1 MAGEGVAFG
10 AEVYGVR
17 EAEGFGE
24 GADAGEPSVR
34 RKGEDRGVLLFVVVL

>member
-1 MAGEGVAFG
+1 MVGKGVAVG
-10 AEVYGVR
+10 AEVYGVG

-34 RKGEDRGVLLFVVVL
+34 HKGEDRGVMLFVAVH

>member
-1 MAGEGVAFG
+1 MAGEGIAVG
-10 AEVYGVR
+10 AEVYGVG

-34 RKGEDRGVLLFVVVL
+34 RKGKDRGVLLFVAVL